1 MMKQI
6 KYFSILFLGFFLL
19 GACDNFLDPEPDG
32 RKDEK
37 LVFSEYTY
45 ALGFFANIYNDL
57 PAGFHSVDGALEA
70 CMTDDAEHTD
80 KLASVQSYN
89 DGSWNKQS
97 FTDAWLY
104 TKYYASL
111 RKLAIFQENVDD
123 AKFIDPNT
131 LNRSPG
137 LNAVYQ
143 ERFKAESFF
152 LRAFFYFELVKRF
165 CCVGIVPEKR
175 LEINDELNLKRNT
188 FDECVDYIVS
198 NCDLAAASLPLR
210 DEEST
215 WIGHATKAS
224 ALALKSRVLLYA
236 ASPLNNPS
244 NDVDKWIKATKAA
257 KAVMDLPG
265 YGLLTGNKIKTS
277 GMFEIWSDFYNQEV
291 LFAMPYFVNN
301 DLEFNNFPVGFQK
314 GKGLTNPTQN
324 LVDAFETINGENISL
339 SSQYNAQ
346 KPYENRDPRF
356 SYFIGHNGSVYNDR
370 EIETFIGGLDGLNKD
385 QNSTKTGYY
394 MRKFMNVDANLAKNT
409 QSARHQW
416 IHFRYAEILLNYA
429 EAMNEAY
436 GPTNTAESLSET
448 ALDAINQIRTRVEMP
463 NLSSALSKD
472 QMRERIQNERRIE
485 LCFEGHRAWDVRRWK
500 KGELFSTPIKGMRI
514 TSDGSTLYYEVFDV
528 EQRVF
533 DVSKMYL
540 MPIPQSEIL
549 KSDALEQNPNW

>member
-1 MMKQI
+1 MKKNTYI
-6 KYFSILFLGFFLL
+6 SILLL
-19 GACDNFLDPEPDG
+19 SLLILSACNDFLDPEPDG

-45 ALGFFANIYNDL
+45 ALGFFANIYADL
-57 PAGFHSVDGALEA
+57 PAGFHSVSGAMEA

-80 KLASVQSYN
+80 QLADVQSYN
-89 DGSWNKQS
+89 NGSWNKQN

-111 RKLAIFQENVDD
+111 RKLAIFLENVDD
-123 AKFIDPNT
+123 AKFIDPNAY
-131 LNRSPG
+131 NRSPE

-143 ERFKAESFF
+143 ERFKAESYF

-165 CCVGIVPEKR
+165 GGVPIVPELR
-175 LEINDELNLKRNT
+175 LEINDELNLPRKS

-198 NCDLAAASLPLR
+198 NCDLAAATLPVK
-210 DEEST
+210 DQESS

-244 NDVDKWIKATKAA
+244 SDNEKWIRAAKAA
-257 KAVMDLPG
+257 KEVLDLQG
-265 YGLLTGNKIKTS
+265 YGLLTGNEVKNT
-277 GMFEIWSDFYNQEV
+277 GMFEIWNNFYNTEV
-291 LFAMPYFVNN
+291 LFAMPYFANN
-301 DLEFNNFPVGFQK
+301 DLEFKNFPVGFQK
-314 GKGLTNPTQN
+314 GQGLTNPTQN
-324 LVDAFETINGENISL
+324 LVDAFETSNGEPISQ

-346 KPYENRDPRF
+346 NPYENRDPRL
-356 SYFIGHNGSVYNDR
+356 SYFIGYNGSVYNNR
-370 EIETFIGGLDGLNKD
+370 PIETYIGGLDGLNKD

-394 MRKFMNVDANLAKNT
+394 MKKYMNVNADLAKNT
-409 QSARHQW
+409 QSTRHQW

-436 GPTNTAESLSET
+436 GPANVGDGLNKS
-448 ALDAINQIRTRVEMP
+448 ALDAVNQVRSRVGMP
-463 NLSSALSKD
+463 NLNAGINKD
-472 QMRERIQNERRIE
+472 QMRERIRNERRVE

-500 KGELFSTPIKGMRI
+500 QGSLFNAPVKGMRI
-514 TSDGSTLYYEVFDV
+514 TQNGSTFQYEVFNV

-533 DVSKMYL
+533 DESKMYL

-549 KSDALEQNPNW
+549 KADALEQNPNW